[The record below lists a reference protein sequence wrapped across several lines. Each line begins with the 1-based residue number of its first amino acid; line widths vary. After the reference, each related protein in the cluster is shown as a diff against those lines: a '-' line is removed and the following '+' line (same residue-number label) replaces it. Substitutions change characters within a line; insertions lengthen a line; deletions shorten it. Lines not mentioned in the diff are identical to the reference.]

1 MRGAMLGIPPQ
12 LQMPPSHAMPPPFR
26 LMPQC
31 PTSRVER
38 PPLPPMHFVPY
49 QQQQLQQP
57 YRPNFEMPTAPMRP
71 PSHGA
76 SRCSNR
82 DRTSR
87 RSGLPSS
94 KTISDFALSPFAGF
108 VSKKEREWLIKIQ
121 LLQCQGCGNPYEDDF
136 YFTVWR
142 QKQIALERRK
152 KGLKPATGEEGDECD
167 YAISTANAHHY
178 VPPTFVGTLGKPTLS
193 TVNYPR
199 HLIDLS
205 NDTTDDDK
213 LSMKSSASQKKLRAL
228 LLQLENIALLI
239 VECDDRKRFLNEL
252 RDGIQSRLKAVI
264 DSLCSSDRLQTV
276 LLINKGRQ
284 MFTRALALADEDQ
297 RVLLLKYFFTALT
310 NAWKRLPTN
319 EVCVLFVSNMIFSD
333 FRRFDSQK
341 QGRIQG
347 DLLERK
353 K

>member
-1 MRGAMLGIPPQ
+1 
-12 LQMPPSHAMPPPFR
+12 
-26 LMPQC
+26 
-31 PTSRVER
+31 
-38 PPLPPMHFVPY
+38 MHFVPY

-152 KGLKPATGEEGDECD
+152 KGLKPAAGEEGDECD
-167 YAISTANAHHY
+167 YAVSTANAHHY

-205 NDTTDDDK
+205 NDSTDDDK

-228 LLQLENIALLI
+228 L
-239 VECDDRKRFLNEL
+239 NEL

-264 DSLCSSDRLQTV
+264 ESLCSSDRLQTV

-319 EVCVLFVSNMIFSD
+319 EVCIFFVSNTIFSD
-333 FRRFDSQK
+333 FRRFDK
-341 QGRIQG
+341 G

-353 K
+353 E